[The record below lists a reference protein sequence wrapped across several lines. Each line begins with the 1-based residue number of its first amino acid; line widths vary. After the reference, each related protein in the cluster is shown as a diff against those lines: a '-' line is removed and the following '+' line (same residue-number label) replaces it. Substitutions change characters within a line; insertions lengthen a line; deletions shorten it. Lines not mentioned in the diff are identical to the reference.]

1 MSRSL
6 LLLCLNPNRSCRHV
20 LPDSVQAPER
30 DGVEGFKDPIRS
42 QLNVGVT
49 WLTNNW
55 IRLSILCK
63 MAVDVVRKLSKLV
76 LSNNNQQQKEIVQQ
90 TIDTLSRED
99 ILRAVPDIVHS
110 NGAPNLIRLVLEGLS

>member
-1 MSRSL
+1 
-6 LLLCLNPNRSCRHV
+6 
-20 LPDSVQAPER
+20 
-30 DGVEGFKDPIRS
+30 
-42 QLNVGVT
+42 
-49 WLTNNW
+49 
-55 IRLSILCK
+55 